1 MWTAN
6 YVQSEVKRQHSTKF
20 TEFEQALNLAK
31 LTGHVHGPYEFVKF
45 VQAIAAH
52 VEPDINVWRLAGRH
66 PGRAHHDRGNRYVNT
81 RLSEVGFLIHVSQPC
96 PANEVWSRFQRW
108 CQIPFFEM
116 KDFGN
121 VTIQG
126 YFDGDEKLVDDYIK
140 QLLDIHPW
148 ADGNGRTASIL
159 RNWMLGTL
167 DDPSPLPYYYGEWK

>member
-20 TEFEQALNLAK
+20 GEFEQALNLAK

-52 VEPDINVWRLAGRH
+52 VEPDVNVWRLAG
-66 PGRAHHDRGNRYVNT
+66 DRYVNT
-81 RLSEVGFLIHVSQPC
+81 RLSEVGFLHTVSQAS
-96 PANEVWSRFQRW
+96 PASEVQHRFQRW
-108 CQIPFFEM
+108 CDATWDVRDDGHITLNIIEM
-116 KDFGN
+116 
-121 VTIQG
+121 
-126 YFDGDEKLVDDYIK
+126 LIK